1 MMQQGEYLR
10 HRARPEWG
18 IGQVLTRG
26 EDRIDVQF
34 GHALVALKL
43 SVASIYLERVSKA
56 EAALAGVDTAPA
68 RAAKKTRAP
77 KKTTPKPAV

>member
-1 MMQQGEYLR
+1 MHEGDYLR

-34 GHALVALKL
+34 RHEIVALKF
-43 SVASIYLERVSKA
+43 SVATPFLERVSKA
-56 EAALAGVDTAPA
+56 EAAAAGADIPPRKEGPA
-68 RAAKKTRAP
+68 KKAKAAKKS
-77 KKTTPKPAV
+77 KG